1 MYILCSTVHTS
12 NTFTHNY
19 NGIIKTYVFR
29 SHVKSIFLQFFC
41 SIHFNSMS
49 KRNLKALYKG
59 CVNINRKIIIQ
70 LD

>member
-1 MYILCSTVHTS
+1 MLNCTYIKHMYPKLWYS
-12 NTFTHNY
+12 
-19 NGIIKTYVFR
+19 IIKTYVFR
-29 SHVKSIFLQFFC
+29 SHVKYIFLQLYWLTN
-41 SIHFNSMS
+41 FNHMS